1 MQEPS
6 PALSRRT
13 FVGGATALA
22 AASLAFPQAAFA
34 VTAAEKQ
41 AEADAVR
48 NQLVGLNADL
58 EAAAERYYG
67 ALDEQNAA
75 RTAME
80 AEQVKIDEAT
90 AQIAN
95 LQDHLGT
102 RARSMYRSGSATF
115 LDFLMGATSFAEFTQ
130 NWDILNGLNENDTQM
145 VAETKTLRE
154 TVEASKAEYAKQ
166 EKIAADKAA
175 EASSASYTVTQHA
188 ARGAIVDSAG
198 VILARDTTVY
208 DVYLR
213 IPAPPGTDLRETV
226 KAIESLTGSKDVETQ
241 LAAFFAA
248 ASAGELPVMQ
258 GVGSDVLTSFY
269 KADLVQSGA
278 VRAAAR
284 GVRTWPNGTLLPH
297 ALGFTGPITA
307 EQWPTARRRGLAMDA
322 VIGQSGLEA
331 AYDDLLRGQDGR
343 VLVNTGFDGAVR
355 RTVPLRDAAPGA
367 TLVLT
372 VDSDLQ
378 KELQNALLSQIEVLR
393 TTKAAGAGRECCA
406 GAAVVVDVQ
415 TGGILA
421 AASVPGFDLN
431 RYRSDYAALSADAAA
446 PLLDRVCQGLYAP
459 GSAFKPAVAAAAL
472 TAGIDPAATVNCTGR
487 YGFYSGYQPGCLQ
500 YGHGGPVD
508 LRTALEYSCNI
519 FFYDVGR
526 RLGVDVFSAMARQLG
541 LATPTGVEI
550 TEAQGRLTW
559 SSDENYQAGL
569 TLMAAIGQGNTAV
582 TPLQLAAYAATLANC
597 GQRPALH
604 FADRAVNAATGE
616 TVWQYAPTFTTVPGG
631 EGVFGPI
638 RDGMKRMARTT
649 RVLREAPVACAAKT
663 GSPQLAD
670 TLPGGGHYVNSVLIG
685 YAPADDP
692 QIAMAVVLEYGGGGS
707 NAAPILRAVLDAVFG
722 G

>member
-1 MQEPS
+1 M
-6 PALSRRT
+6 PAIGPRSEWLPRHYMSHFLTNKSIFYRGDPMANRKNSHRRR
-13 FVGGATALA
+13 VRVAVLMVLCGAV
-22 AASLAFPQAAFA
+22 FAAFFA
-34 VTAAEKQ
+34 RLAWMQFVR
-41 AEADAVR
+41 AD
-48 NQLVGLNADL
+48 
-58 EAAAERYYG
+58 YY
-67 ALDEQNAA
+67 
-75 RTAME
+75 
-80 AEQVKIDEAT
+80 
-90 AQIAN
+90 
-95 LQDHLGT
+95 
-102 RARSMYRSGSATF
+102 
-115 LDFLMGATSFAEFTQ
+115 
-130 NWDILNGLNENDTQM
+130 
-145 VAETKTLRE
+145 
-154 TVEASKAEYAKQ
+154 
-166 EKIAADKAA
+166 ADKAA

-198 VILARDTTVY
+198 VVLARDTTVY

-367 TLVLT
+367 TLLLT
-372 VDSDLQ
+372 VDSALQ

-393 TTKAAGAGRECCA
+393 TTKAAGAGRECRA

-431 RYRSDYAALSADAAA
+431 RYRADYAALSTDAAA

>member
-1 MQEPS
+1 M
-6 PALSRRT
+6 PAIGPRSEWLPRPYMSHFLTNKSIFYRGDPMANRKNSHRRR
-13 FVGGATALA
+13 VRVAVLMVLCGAV
-22 AASLAFPQAAFA
+22 FAAFFA
-34 VTAAEKQ
+34 RLAWMQFVR
-41 AEADAVR
+41 AD
-48 NQLVGLNADL
+48 
-58 EAAAERYYG
+58 YY
-67 ALDEQNAA
+67 
-75 RTAME
+75 
-80 AEQVKIDEAT
+80 
-90 AQIAN
+90 
-95 LQDHLGT
+95 
-102 RARSMYRSGSATF
+102 
-115 LDFLMGATSFAEFTQ
+115 
-130 NWDILNGLNENDTQM
+130 
-145 VAETKTLRE
+145 
-154 TVEASKAEYAKQ
+154 
-166 EKIAADKAA
+166 ADKAA

-198 VILARDTTVY
+198 VVLARDTTVY

-355 RTVPLRDAAPGA
+355 RTVPLREAAPGA

-372 VDSDLQ
+372 VDSALQ

-393 TTKAAGAGRECCA
+393 TTKAAGAGRECRA

-421 AASVPGFDLN
+421 AASVPGFDLK
-431 RYRSDYAALSADAAA
+431 RYRADYAALAADAAA

-582 TPLQLAAYAATLANC
+582 TPLQLAAYAAALANC

>member
-1 MQEPS
+1 M
-6 PALSRRT
+6 PAIGPRSEWLPRPYMSHFLTNKSIFYRGDPMANRKNSHRRR
-13 FVGGATALA
+13 VRVAVLMVLCGAV
-22 AASLAFPQAAFA
+22 FAAFFA
-34 VTAAEKQ
+34 RLAWMQFVR
-41 AEADAVR
+41 AD
-48 NQLVGLNADL
+48 
-58 EAAAERYYG
+58 YY
-67 ALDEQNAA
+67 
-75 RTAME
+75 
-80 AEQVKIDEAT
+80 
-90 AQIAN
+90 
-95 LQDHLGT
+95 
-102 RARSMYRSGSATF
+102 
-115 LDFLMGATSFAEFTQ
+115 
-130 NWDILNGLNENDTQM
+130 
-145 VAETKTLRE
+145 
-154 TVEASKAEYAKQ
+154 
-166 EKIAADKAA
+166 ADKAA

-198 VILARDTTVY
+198 VVLARDTTVY

-355 RTVPLRDAAPGA
+355 RTVPLREAAPGA

-372 VDSDLQ
+372 VDSALQ

-393 TTKAAGAGRECCA
+393 TTKAAGAGRECRA

-421 AASVPGFDLN
+421 AASVPGFDLK
-431 RYRSDYAALSADAAA
+431 RYRADYAALSADAAA

-604 FADRAVNAATGE
+604 FANRAVNAATGE
-616 TVWQYAPTFTTVPGG
+616 TVWQYAPTFTTVSGG

>member
-1 MQEPS
+1 MANRKNS
-6 PALSRRT
+6 HRRR
-13 FVGGATALA
+13 VRVAVLMVLCGAV
-22 AASLAFPQAAFA
+22 FAAFFA
-34 VTAAEKQ
+34 RLAWMQFVR
-41 AEADAVR
+41 AD
-48 NQLVGLNADL
+48 
-58 EAAAERYYG
+58 YY
-67 ALDEQNAA
+67 
-75 RTAME
+75 
-80 AEQVKIDEAT
+80 
-90 AQIAN
+90 
-95 LQDHLGT
+95 
-102 RARSMYRSGSATF
+102 
-115 LDFLMGATSFAEFTQ
+115 
-130 NWDILNGLNENDTQM
+130 
-145 VAETKTLRE
+145 
-154 TVEASKAEYAKQ
+154 
-166 EKIAADKAA
+166 ADKAA

-198 VILARDTTVY
+198 VVLARDTTVY

-248 ASAGELPVMQ
+248 ASAGELPVAQ

-355 RTVPLRDAAPGA
+355 RTVPLREAAPGA

-372 VDSDLQ
+372 VDSALQ

-393 TTKAAGAGRECCA
+393 TTKAAGAGRECRA

-421 AASVPGFDLN
+421 AASVPSFDLN
-431 RYRSDYAALSADAAA
+431 RYRADYAALSADAAA

-487 YGFYSGYQPGCLQ
+487 YGFFSGYQPGCLQ

-707 NAAPILRAVLDAVFG
+707 NAAPILRAVLDAIFG
-722 G
+722 V

>member
-1 MQEPS
+1 MANRKNS
-6 PALSRRT
+6 HRRR
-13 FVGGATALA
+13 VRVAVLMVLCGAV
-22 AASLAFPQAAFA
+22 FAAFFA
-34 VTAAEKQ
+34 RLAWMQFVR
-41 AEADAVR
+41 AD
-48 NQLVGLNADL
+48 
-58 EAAAERYYG
+58 YY
-67 ALDEQNAA
+67 
-75 RTAME
+75 
-80 AEQVKIDEAT
+80 
-90 AQIAN
+90 
-95 LQDHLGT
+95 
-102 RARSMYRSGSATF
+102 
-115 LDFLMGATSFAEFTQ
+115 
-130 NWDILNGLNENDTQM
+130 
-145 VAETKTLRE
+145 
-154 TVEASKAEYAKQ
+154 
-166 EKIAADKAA
+166 ADKAA

-198 VILARDTTVY
+198 VVLARDTTVY

-307 EQWPTARRRGLAMDA
+307 EQWPTARRCGLAMDA

-355 RTVPLRDAAPGA
+355 RTVPLREAAPGA

-372 VDSDLQ
+372 VDSALQ

-393 TTKAAGAGRECCA
+393 TTKAAGAGRECRA

-582 TPLQLAAYAATLANC
+582 TPLHLAAYAATLANC

-616 TVWQYAPTFTTVPGG
+616 AVWQYAPTFTTVPGG

-649 RVLREAPVACAAKT
+649 RVLREAPVVCAAKT

>member
-1 MQEPS
+1 MANRKNS
-6 PALSRRT
+6 HRRR
-13 FVGGATALA
+13 VRVAVLMVLCGAV
-22 AASLAFPQAAFA
+22 FAAFFA
-34 VTAAEKQ
+34 RLAWMQFVR
-41 AEADAVR
+41 AD
-48 NQLVGLNADL
+48 
-58 EAAAERYYG
+58 YY
-67 ALDEQNAA
+67 
-75 RTAME
+75 
-80 AEQVKIDEAT
+80 
-90 AQIAN
+90 
-95 LQDHLGT
+95 
-102 RARSMYRSGSATF
+102 
-115 LDFLMGATSFAEFTQ
+115 
-130 NWDILNGLNENDTQM
+130 
-145 VAETKTLRE
+145 
-154 TVEASKAEYAKQ
+154 
-166 EKIAADKAA
+166 ADKAA

-198 VILARDTTVY
+198 VVLARDTTVY

-248 ASAGELPVMQ
+248 ASAGELPVTQ

-355 RTVPLRDAAPGA
+355 RTVPLREAAPGA

-372 VDSDLQ
+372 VDSALQ
-378 KELQNALLSQIEVLR
+378 KELQNALLSQIKVLR
-393 TTKAAGAGRECCA
+393 TTKAAGAGRECRA

-431 RYRSDYAALSADAAA
+431 RYRADYAALSADAAA

-550 TEAQGRLTW
+550 AEAQGRLTW

-616 TVWQYAPTFTTVPGG
+616 TVWQYAPTFTTVSGG
-631 EGVFGPI
+631 DGVFGPI

-649 RVLREAPVACAAKT
+649 RVLREAPVVCTAKT

-707 NAAPILRAVLDAVFG
+707 NAAPILRTVLDAVFG
-722 G
+722 V

>member
-1 MQEPS
+1 MANRKNS
-6 PALSRRT
+6 HRRR
-13 FVGGATALA
+13 VRVAVLMVLCGAV
-22 AASLAFPQAAFA
+22 FAAFFA
-34 VTAAEKQ
+34 RLAWMQFVR
-41 AEADAVR
+41 AD
-48 NQLVGLNADL
+48 
-58 EAAAERYYG
+58 YY
-67 ALDEQNAA
+67 
-75 RTAME
+75 
-80 AEQVKIDEAT
+80 
-90 AQIAN
+90 
-95 LQDHLGT
+95 
-102 RARSMYRSGSATF
+102 
-115 LDFLMGATSFAEFTQ
+115 
-130 NWDILNGLNENDTQM
+130 
-145 VAETKTLRE
+145 
-154 TVEASKAEYAKQ
+154 
-166 EKIAADKAA
+166 ADKAA

-198 VILARDTTVY
+198 VVLARDTTVY

-355 RTVPLRDAAPGA
+355 RTVPLREAAPGA

-372 VDSDLQ
+372 VDSALQ

-393 TTKAAGAGRECCA
+393 TTKAAGAGRECRA

-421 AASVPGFDLN
+421 TASVPGFDLN
-431 RYRSDYAALSADAAA
+431 RYRADYAALSADAAA

-616 TVWQYAPTFTTVPGG
+616 TVWQYAPTFTTVSGG

-649 RVLREAPVACAAKT
+649 RVLREGPVVCAAKT

-670 TLPGGGHYVNSVLIG
+670 TLTGGGHYVNSVLIG

-722 G
+722 V

>member
-1 MQEPS
+1 MANRKNS
-6 PALSRRT
+6 HRRR
-13 FVGGATALA
+13 VRVAVLMVLCGAV
-22 AASLAFPQAAFA
+22 FAAFFA
-34 VTAAEKQ
+34 RLAWMQFVR
-41 AEADAVR
+41 AD
-48 NQLVGLNADL
+48 
-58 EAAAERYYG
+58 YY
-67 ALDEQNAA
+67 
-75 RTAME
+75 
-80 AEQVKIDEAT
+80 
-90 AQIAN
+90 
-95 LQDHLGT
+95 
-102 RARSMYRSGSATF
+102 
-115 LDFLMGATSFAEFTQ
+115 
-130 NWDILNGLNENDTQM
+130 
-145 VAETKTLRE
+145 
-154 TVEASKAEYAKQ
+154 
-166 EKIAADKAA
+166 ADKAA

-198 VILARDTTVY
+198 VVLARDTTVY

-355 RTVPLRDAAPGA
+355 RTVPLREAAPGA

-372 VDSDLQ
+372 VDSALQ

-431 RYRSDYAALSADAAA
+431 RYRSDYAVLSADAAA

-526 RLGVDVFSAMARQLG
+526 RLGVDVFSTMARQLG
-541 LATPTGVEI
+541 LTTPTGVEI

-649 RVLREAPVACAAKT
+649 RVLREAPVVCAAKT

>member
-1 MQEPS
+1 MANRKNS
-6 PALSRRT
+6 HRRR
-13 FVGGATALA
+13 VRVAVLMVLCGAV
-22 AASLAFPQAAFA
+22 FAAFFA
-34 VTAAEKQ
+34 RLAWMQFVR
-41 AEADAVR
+41 AD
-48 NQLVGLNADL
+48 
-58 EAAAERYYG
+58 YY
-67 ALDEQNAA
+67 
-75 RTAME
+75 
-80 AEQVKIDEAT
+80 
-90 AQIAN
+90 
-95 LQDHLGT
+95 
-102 RARSMYRSGSATF
+102 
-115 LDFLMGATSFAEFTQ
+115 
-130 NWDILNGLNENDTQM
+130 
-145 VAETKTLRE
+145 
-154 TVEASKAEYAKQ
+154 
-166 EKIAADKAA
+166 ADKAA

-198 VILARDTTVY
+198 VVLARDTTVY

-322 VIGQSGLEA
+322 VIGQSGLES

-355 RTVPLRDAAPGA
+355 RTVPLREAAPGA

-372 VDSDLQ
+372 VDSALQ

-393 TTKAAGAGRECCA
+393 TTKAAGAGRECRA

-415 TGGILA
+415 AGGILA
-421 AASVPGFDLN
+421 AASIPGFDLN
-431 RYRSDYAALSADAAA
+431 RYRADYAALSADAAA

-526 RLGVDVFSAMARQLG
+526 RLGVDAFSTMARQLG

-616 TVWQYAPTFTTVPGG
+616 TVWQYAPTFTTVSGG

>member
-1 MQEPS
+1 M
-6 PALSRRT
+6 PAIGPRSEWLPRHYMSHFLTNKSIFYRGDPMANRKNSHRRR
-13 FVGGATALA
+13 VRVAVLMVLCGAV
-22 AASLAFPQAAFA
+22 FAAFFA
-34 VTAAEKQ
+34 RLAWMQFVR
-41 AEADAVR
+41 AD
-48 NQLVGLNADL
+48 
-58 EAAAERYYG
+58 YY
-67 ALDEQNAA
+67 
-75 RTAME
+75 
-80 AEQVKIDEAT
+80 
-90 AQIAN
+90 
-95 LQDHLGT
+95 
-102 RARSMYRSGSATF
+102 
-115 LDFLMGATSFAEFTQ
+115 
-130 NWDILNGLNENDTQM
+130 
-145 VAETKTLRE
+145 
-154 TVEASKAEYAKQ
+154 
-166 EKIAADKAA
+166 ADKAA

-372 VDSDLQ
+372 VDSALQ

-393 TTKAAGAGRECCA
+393 TTKAAGAGRECRA

-431 RYRSDYAALSADAAA
+431 RYRADYAALSTDAAA

-582 TPLQLAAYAATLANC
+582 TPLQLAAYAAALANC

-616 TVWQYAPTFTTVPGG
+616 TVWQYAPTFTTVSGC

>member
-1 MQEPS
+1 MANRKNS
-6 PALSRRT
+6 HRRR
-13 FVGGATALA
+13 VRVAVLMVLCGAV
-22 AASLAFPQAAFA
+22 FAAFFA
-34 VTAAEKQ
+34 RLAWMQFVR
-41 AEADAVR
+41 AD
-48 NQLVGLNADL
+48 
-58 EAAAERYYG
+58 YY
-67 ALDEQNAA
+67 
-75 RTAME
+75 
-80 AEQVKIDEAT
+80 
-90 AQIAN
+90 
-95 LQDHLGT
+95 
-102 RARSMYRSGSATF
+102 
-115 LDFLMGATSFAEFTQ
+115 
-130 NWDILNGLNENDTQM
+130 
-145 VAETKTLRE
+145 
-154 TVEASKAEYAKQ
+154 
-166 EKIAADKAA
+166 ADKAA

-198 VILARDTTVY
+198 VVLARDTTVY

-213 IPAPPGTDLRETV
+213 IPAPPDTDLRETV

-355 RTVPLRDAAPGA
+355 RTVPLREAAPGA

-372 VDSDLQ
+372 VDSALQ
-378 KELQNALLSQIEVLR
+378 KELQNALLSQIEALR
-393 TTKAAGAGRECCA
+393 TTKAAGAGRECRA

-431 RYRSDYAALSADAAA
+431 RYRSDYAALSTDAAA

-487 YGFYSGYQPGCLQ
+487 YWFYSGYQPGCLQ

-541 LATPTGVEI
+541 LATPTGVEL

-616 TVWQYAPTFTTVPGG
+616 TVWQYAPTFTTVSGG

>member
-1 MQEPS
+1 M
-6 PALSRRT
+6 PAIGPRSEWLPRHYMSHFLTNKSIFYRGDPMANRKNSHRRR
-13 FVGGATALA
+13 VRVAVLMVLCGAV
-22 AASLAFPQAAFA
+22 FAAFFA
-34 VTAAEKQ
+34 RLAWMQFVR
-41 AEADAVR
+41 AD
-48 NQLVGLNADL
+48 
-58 EAAAERYYG
+58 YY
-67 ALDEQNAA
+67 
-75 RTAME
+75 
-80 AEQVKIDEAT
+80 
-90 AQIAN
+90 
-95 LQDHLGT
+95 
-102 RARSMYRSGSATF
+102 
-115 LDFLMGATSFAEFTQ
+115 
-130 NWDILNGLNENDTQM
+130 
-145 VAETKTLRE
+145 
-154 TVEASKAEYAKQ
+154 
-166 EKIAADKAA
+166 ADKAA

-198 VILARDTTVY
+198 VVLARDTTVY

-248 ASAGELPVMQ
+248 ASAGELPVVQ
-258 GVGSDVLTSFY
+258 GVGSDVLTLFY

-355 RTVPLRDAAPGA
+355 RTVPLREAAPGA

-372 VDSDLQ
+372 VDSALQ

-393 TTKAAGAGRECCA
+393 TTKAAGAGRECRA

-421 AASVPGFDLN
+421 AASVPCFDLN
-431 RYRSDYAALSADAAA
+431 RYRADYAALSADAAA

-559 SSDENYQAGL
+559 RSDENYQAGL

-582 TPLQLAAYAATLANC
+582 TPLQLAAYAAALANC

-670 TLPGGGHYVNSVLIG
+670 TLPGGGHYVDSMLIG

>member
-1 MQEPS
+1 M
-6 PALSRRT
+6 PAIGPRSEWLPRHYMSHFLTNKSIFYRGDPMANRKNSHRRR
-13 FVGGATALA
+13 VRVAVLMVLCGAV
-22 AASLAFPQAAFA
+22 FAAFFA
-34 VTAAEKQ
+34 RLAWMQFVR
-41 AEADAVR
+41 AD
-48 NQLVGLNADL
+48 
-58 EAAAERYYG
+58 YY
-67 ALDEQNAA
+67 
-75 RTAME
+75 
-80 AEQVKIDEAT
+80 
-90 AQIAN
+90 
-95 LQDHLGT
+95 
-102 RARSMYRSGSATF
+102 
-115 LDFLMGATSFAEFTQ
+115 
-130 NWDILNGLNENDTQM
+130 
-145 VAETKTLRE
+145 
-154 TVEASKAEYAKQ
+154 
-166 EKIAADKAA
+166 ADKAA

-198 VILARDTTVY
+198 VVLARDTTVY

-355 RTVPLRDAAPGA
+355 RTVPLREAAPGA

-372 VDSDLQ
+372 VDSALQ

-393 TTKAAGAGRECCA
+393 TTKAAGAGRECRA

-421 AASVPGFDLN
+421 AASVPCFDLN
-431 RYRSDYAALSADAAA
+431 RYRADYAALSADAAA

-559 SSDENYQAGL
+559 RSDENYQAGL

-582 TPLQLAAYAATLANC
+582 TPLQLAAYAAALANC

-649 RVLREAPVACAAKT
+649 RVLREGPVACAAKT

-670 TLPGGGHYVNSVLIG
+670 TLPGGGHYVDSVLIG

>member
-1 MQEPS
+1 MANRKNS
-6 PALSRRT
+6 HRRR
-13 FVGGATALA
+13 VRVAVLMVLCGAV
-22 AASLAFPQAAFA
+22 FAAFFA
-34 VTAAEKQ
+34 RLAWMQFVR
-41 AEADAVR
+41 AD
-48 NQLVGLNADL
+48 
-58 EAAAERYYG
+58 YY
-67 ALDEQNAA
+67 
-75 RTAME
+75 
-80 AEQVKIDEAT
+80 
-90 AQIAN
+90 
-95 LQDHLGT
+95 
-102 RARSMYRSGSATF
+102 
-115 LDFLMGATSFAEFTQ
+115 
-130 NWDILNGLNENDTQM
+130 
-145 VAETKTLRE
+145 
-154 TVEASKAEYAKQ
+154 
-166 EKIAADKAA
+166 ADKAA

-198 VILARDTTVY
+198 VVLARDTTVY

-278 VRAAAR
+278 VRVAAR
-284 GVRTWPNGTLLPH
+284 GVRTWPSGTLLPH
-297 ALGFTGPITA
+297 ALGFTGPIKA

-355 RTVPLRDAAPGA
+355 RTVPLREAAPGA

-372 VDSDLQ
+372 VDSALQ
-378 KELQNALLSQIEVLR
+378 KELQNALLSQIEILR
-393 TTKAAGAGRECCA
+393 TTKAAGAGQECRA

-431 RYRSDYAALSADAAA
+431 RYRADYAALSADAAA

-582 TPLQLAAYAATLANC
+582 TPLQLAAYAAALANC
-597 GQRPALH
+597 GQRPAMH

-638 RDGMKRMARTT
+638 RDGMKWMARTT

-722 G
+722 V

>member
-1 MQEPS
+1 M
-6 PALSRRT
+6 PAIGPRSEWLPRHYMSHFLTNKSIFYRGDPMANRKNSHRRR
-13 FVGGATALA
+13 VRVAVLMVLCGAV
-22 AASLAFPQAAFA
+22 FAAFFA
-34 VTAAEKQ
+34 RLAWMQFVR
-41 AEADAVR
+41 AD
-48 NQLVGLNADL
+48 
-58 EAAAERYYG
+58 YY
-67 ALDEQNAA
+67 
-75 RTAME
+75 
-80 AEQVKIDEAT
+80 
-90 AQIAN
+90 
-95 LQDHLGT
+95 
-102 RARSMYRSGSATF
+102 
-115 LDFLMGATSFAEFTQ
+115 
-130 NWDILNGLNENDTQM
+130 
-145 VAETKTLRE
+145 
-154 TVEASKAEYAKQ
+154 
-166 EKIAADKAA
+166 ADKAA

-188 ARGAIVDSAG
+188 ARRAIVDSAG
-198 VILARDTTVY
+198 VVLARDTTVY

-248 ASAGELPVMQ
+248 ASAGELSVMQ

-355 RTVPLRDAAPGA
+355 RTVPLREAAPGA

-372 VDSDLQ
+372 VDSALQ

-393 TTKAAGAGRECCA
+393 TTKAAGAGRECRA
-406 GAAVVVDVQ
+406 GAAVVVDAQ

-431 RYRSDYAALSADAAA
+431 RYRADYAVLSADAAA

-649 RVLREAPVACAAKT
+649 RVLREAPVVCAAKT

>member
-1 MQEPS
+1 M
-6 PALSRRT
+6 PAIGPRSEWLPRPYMSHFLTNKSIFYRGDPMANRKNSHRRR
-13 FVGGATALA
+13 VRVAVLMVLCGAV
-22 AASLAFPQAAFA
+22 FAAFFA
-34 VTAAEKQ
+34 RLAWMQFVR
-41 AEADAVR
+41 AD
-48 NQLVGLNADL
+48 
-58 EAAAERYYG
+58 YY
-67 ALDEQNAA
+67 
-75 RTAME
+75 
-80 AEQVKIDEAT
+80 
-90 AQIAN
+90 
-95 LQDHLGT
+95 
-102 RARSMYRSGSATF
+102 
-115 LDFLMGATSFAEFTQ
+115 
-130 NWDILNGLNENDTQM
+130 
-145 VAETKTLRE
+145 
-154 TVEASKAEYAKQ
+154 
-166 EKIAADKAA
+166 ADKAA

-198 VILARDTTVY
+198 VVLARDTTVY

-355 RTVPLRDAAPGA
+355 RTVPLREAAPGA

-372 VDSDLQ
+372 VDSALQ

-393 TTKAAGAGRECCA
+393 TTKAAGAGRECRA
-406 GAAVVVDVQ
+406 GAAVVVDAQ

-431 RYRSDYAALSADAAA
+431 RYRADYAVLSADAAA

>member
-1 MQEPS
+1 MANRKNS
-6 PALSRRT
+6 HRRR
-13 FVGGATALA
+13 VRVAVLMVLCGAV
-22 AASLAFPQAAFA
+22 FAAFFA
-34 VTAAEKQ
+34 RLAWMQFVR
-41 AEADAVR
+41 AD
-48 NQLVGLNADL
+48 
-58 EAAAERYYG
+58 YY
-67 ALDEQNAA
+67 
-75 RTAME
+75 
-80 AEQVKIDEAT
+80 
-90 AQIAN
+90 
-95 LQDHLGT
+95 
-102 RARSMYRSGSATF
+102 
-115 LDFLMGATSFAEFTQ
+115 
-130 NWDILNGLNENDTQM
+130 
-145 VAETKTLRE
+145 
-154 TVEASKAEYAKQ
+154 
-166 EKIAADKAA
+166 ADKAA

-198 VILARDTTVY
+198 VVLARDTTVY

-248 ASAGELPVMQ
+248 ASAGELPVAQ

-343 VLVNTGFDGAVR
+343 VLVSTGFDGAVR
-355 RTVPLRDAAPGA
+355 RTVPLREAAPGA

-372 VDSDLQ
+372 VDSALQ
-378 KELQNALLSQIEVLR
+378 KELQNALLFQIEVLH
-393 TTKAAGAGRECCA
+393 TTKAAGAGRECRA

-431 RYRSDYAALSADAAA
+431 RYRADYAALSADAAA

-550 TEAQGRLTW
+550 AEAQGRLTW

-582 TPLQLAAYAATLANC
+582 TPLQLAAYAAALANF

>member
-1 MQEPS
+1 MANRKNS
-6 PALSRRT
+6 HRRR
-13 FVGGATALA
+13 VRVAVLMVLCGAV
-22 AASLAFPQAAFA
+22 FAAFFA
-34 VTAAEKQ
+34 RLAWMQFVR
-41 AEADAVR
+41 AD
-48 NQLVGLNADL
+48 
-58 EAAAERYYG
+58 YY
-67 ALDEQNAA
+67 
-75 RTAME
+75 
-80 AEQVKIDEAT
+80 
-90 AQIAN
+90 
-95 LQDHLGT
+95 
-102 RARSMYRSGSATF
+102 
-115 LDFLMGATSFAEFTQ
+115 
-130 NWDILNGLNENDTQM
+130 
-145 VAETKTLRE
+145 
-154 TVEASKAEYAKQ
+154 
-166 EKIAADKAA
+166 ADKAA

-198 VILARDTTVY
+198 VVLARDTTVY

-372 VDSDLQ
+372 VDSALQ

-393 TTKAAGAGRECCA
+393 TTKAAGAGRECRA

-421 AASVPGFDLN
+421 VASVPGFDLN

-526 RLGVDVFSAMARQLG
+526 RLGVDLFSAMARQLG

-569 TLMAAIGQGNTAV
+569 TLMAAIGQGNTVV
-582 TPLQLAAYAATLANC
+582 TPLQLAAYAAALANC

-616 TVWQYAPTFTTVPGG
+616 TVWQYAPTFTTVSGG

>member
-1 MQEPS
+1 M
-6 PALSRRT
+6 PAIGPRSEWLPRHYMSHFLTNKSIFYRGDPMANRKNSHRRR
-13 FVGGATALA
+13 VRVAVLMVLCGAV
-22 AASLAFPQAAFA
+22 FAAFFA
-34 VTAAEKQ
+34 RLAWMQFVR
-41 AEADAVR
+41 AD
-48 NQLVGLNADL
+48 
-58 EAAAERYYG
+58 YY
-67 ALDEQNAA
+67 
-75 RTAME
+75 
-80 AEQVKIDEAT
+80 
-90 AQIAN
+90 
-95 LQDHLGT
+95 
-102 RARSMYRSGSATF
+102 
-115 LDFLMGATSFAEFTQ
+115 
-130 NWDILNGLNENDTQM
+130 
-145 VAETKTLRE
+145 
-154 TVEASKAEYAKQ
+154 
-166 EKIAADKAA
+166 ADKAA

-198 VILARDTTVY
+198 VVLARDTTVY

-213 IPAPPGTDLRETV
+213 IPAPPGTDLRKTV

-241 LAAFFAA
+241 LAAFFAV
-248 ASAGELPVMQ
+248 ASAGELPVAQ

-355 RTVPLRDAAPGA
+355 RTVPLREAAPGA

-372 VDSDLQ
+372 VDSALQ

-393 TTKAAGAGRECCA
+393 TTKAAGAGRECRA

-421 AASVPGFDLN
+421 AASVPGFDLK
-431 RYRSDYAALSADAAA
+431 RYRADYAALSTDAAA

>member
-1 MQEPS
+1 M
-6 PALSRRT
+6 PAIGPRSEWLPRPYMSHFLTNKSIFYRGDPMANRKNSHRRR
-13 FVGGATALA
+13 VRVAVLMVLCGAV
-22 AASLAFPQAAFA
+22 FAAFFA
-34 VTAAEKQ
+34 RLAWMQFVR
-41 AEADAVR
+41 AD
-48 NQLVGLNADL
+48 
-58 EAAAERYYG
+58 YY
-67 ALDEQNAA
+67 
-75 RTAME
+75 
-80 AEQVKIDEAT
+80 
-90 AQIAN
+90 
-95 LQDHLGT
+95 
-102 RARSMYRSGSATF
+102 
-115 LDFLMGATSFAEFTQ
+115 
-130 NWDILNGLNENDTQM
+130 
-145 VAETKTLRE
+145 
-154 TVEASKAEYAKQ
+154 
-166 EKIAADKAA
+166 ADKAA

-198 VILARDTTVY
+198 VVLARDTTVY

-355 RTVPLRDAAPGA
+355 RTVPLREAAPGA

-372 VDSDLQ
+372 VDSALQ

-393 TTKAAGAGRECCA
+393 TTKAAGAGRECRA

-421 AASVPGFDLN
+421 AASVPGFDLK
-431 RYRSDYAALSADAAA
+431 RYRADYAALSADAAA
-446 PLLDRVCQGLYAP
+446 PLLNRVCQGLYAP

-616 TVWQYAPTFTTVPGG
+616 TVWQYAPTFTTVSGG

>member
-1 MQEPS
+1 MANRKNS
-6 PALSRRT
+6 PRRR
-13 FVGGATALA
+13 VRVAVLMVLCGAV
-22 AASLAFPQAAFA
+22 FAAFFA
-34 VTAAEKQ
+34 RLAWMQFVR
-41 AEADAVR
+41 AD
-48 NQLVGLNADL
+48 
-58 EAAAERYYG
+58 YY
-67 ALDEQNAA
+67 
-75 RTAME
+75 
-80 AEQVKIDEAT
+80 
-90 AQIAN
+90 
-95 LQDHLGT
+95 
-102 RARSMYRSGSATF
+102 
-115 LDFLMGATSFAEFTQ
+115 
-130 NWDILNGLNENDTQM
+130 
-145 VAETKTLRE
+145 
-154 TVEASKAEYAKQ
+154 
-166 EKIAADKAA
+166 ADKAA

-198 VILARDTTVY
+198 VVLARDTTVY

-331 AYDDLLRGQDGR
+331 AYDGLLRGQDGR

-355 RTVPLRDAAPGA
+355 RTVPLREAAPGA

-372 VDSDLQ
+372 VDSALQ

-393 TTKAAGAGRECCA
+393 TTKAAGAGRECRA
-406 GAAVVVDVQ
+406 GAAVVVDVH

-472 TAGIDPAATVNCTGR
+472 TAGIDPAATVNCTGL

>member
-1 MQEPS
+1 MANRKNS
-6 PALSRRT
+6 HRRR
-13 FVGGATALA
+13 VRVAVLMVLCGAV
-22 AASLAFPQAAFA
+22 FAAFFA
-34 VTAAEKQ
+34 RLAWMQFVR
-41 AEADAVR
+41 AD
-48 NQLVGLNADL
+48 
-58 EAAAERYYG
+58 YY
-67 ALDEQNAA
+67 
-75 RTAME
+75 
-80 AEQVKIDEAT
+80 
-90 AQIAN
+90 
-95 LQDHLGT
+95 
-102 RARSMYRSGSATF
+102 
-115 LDFLMGATSFAEFTQ
+115 
-130 NWDILNGLNENDTQM
+130 
-145 VAETKTLRE
+145 
-154 TVEASKAEYAKQ
+154 
-166 EKIAADKAA
+166 ADKAA

-198 VILARDTTVY
+198 VVLARDTTVY

-284 GVRTWPNGTLLPH
+284 GVRTWPNGTLLSH

-343 VLVNTGFDGAVR
+343 ILVNTGFDGAVR
-355 RTVPLRDAAPGA
+355 RTVPLREAAPGA

-372 VDSDLQ
+372 VDSALQ

-393 TTKAAGAGRECCA
+393 TTKAAGAGRECRA

-431 RYRSDYAALSADAAA
+431 RYRADYAALSADAAA

-550 TEAQGRLTW
+550 AEAQGRLTW

-649 RVLREAPVACAAKT
+649 RVLREGPVACAAKT

>member
-1 MQEPS
+1 MANRKNS
-6 PALSRRT
+6 HRRR
-13 FVGGATALA
+13 VRVAVLMVLCGAV
-22 AASLAFPQAAFA
+22 FAAFFA
-34 VTAAEKQ
+34 RLAWLQFVR
-41 AEADAVR
+41 AD
-48 NQLVGLNADL
+48 
-58 EAAAERYYG
+58 YY
-67 ALDEQNAA
+67 
-75 RTAME
+75 
-80 AEQVKIDEAT
+80 
-90 AQIAN
+90 
-95 LQDHLGT
+95 
-102 RARSMYRSGSATF
+102 
-115 LDFLMGATSFAEFTQ
+115 
-130 NWDILNGLNENDTQM
+130 
-145 VAETKTLRE
+145 
-154 TVEASKAEYAKQ
+154 
-166 EKIAADKAA
+166 ADKAA

-198 VILARDTTVY
+198 VVLARDTTVY

-213 IPAPPGTDLRETV
+213 IPAPPGTDLRETI

-372 VDSDLQ
+372 VDSALQ

-393 TTKAAGAGRECCA
+393 TTKAAGAGRECRA

-526 RLGVDVFSAMARQLG
+526 RLGVDVFSTMARQLG
-541 LATPTGVEI
+541 LTTPTGVEI

-649 RVLREAPVACAAKT
+649 RVLREAPVVCAAKT

>member
-1 MQEPS
+1 M
-6 PALSRRT
+6 PAIGPRSEWLPRPYMSHFLTNKSIFYRGDPMANRKNSHRRR
-13 FVGGATALA
+13 VRVAVLMVLCGAV
-22 AASLAFPQAAFA
+22 FAAFFA
-34 VTAAEKQ
+34 RLAWMQFVR
-41 AEADAVR
+41 AD
-48 NQLVGLNADL
+48 
-58 EAAAERYYG
+58 YY
-67 ALDEQNAA
+67 
-75 RTAME
+75 
-80 AEQVKIDEAT
+80 
-90 AQIAN
+90 
-95 LQDHLGT
+95 
-102 RARSMYRSGSATF
+102 
-115 LDFLMGATSFAEFTQ
+115 
-130 NWDILNGLNENDTQM
+130 
-145 VAETKTLRE
+145 
-154 TVEASKAEYAKQ
+154 
-166 EKIAADKAA
+166 ADKAA

-198 VILARDTTVY
+198 VVLARDTTVY

-355 RTVPLRDAAPGA
+355 RTVPLREAAPGA

-372 VDSDLQ
+372 VDSALQ

-393 TTKAAGAGRECCA
+393 TTKAAGAGRECRA

-421 AASVPGFDLN
+421 AASVPGFDLK
-431 RYRSDYAALSADAAA
+431 RYRADYAALSADAAA
-446 PLLDRVCQGLYAP
+446 PLLNRVCQGLYAP

-616 TVWQYAPTFTTVPGG
+616 TVWQYAPTFTTVSGG

-649 RVLREAPVACAAKT
+649 RVLREAPVACATKT

>member
-1 MQEPS
+1 M
-6 PALSRRT
+6 ANRKNSRRR
-13 FVGGATALA
+13 VRVAVLMVLCGAV
-22 AASLAFPQAAFA
+22 FAAFFA
-34 VTAAEKQ
+34 RLAWMQFVR
-41 AEADAVR
+41 AD
-48 NQLVGLNADL
+48 
-58 EAAAERYYG
+58 YY
-67 ALDEQNAA
+67 
-75 RTAME
+75 
-80 AEQVKIDEAT
+80 
-90 AQIAN
+90 
-95 LQDHLGT
+95 
-102 RARSMYRSGSATF
+102 
-115 LDFLMGATSFAEFTQ
+115 
-130 NWDILNGLNENDTQM
+130 
-145 VAETKTLRE
+145 
-154 TVEASKAEYAKQ
+154 
-166 EKIAADKAA
+166 ADKAA
-175 EASSASYTVTQHA
+175 EASSTSYTVTQHA

-198 VILARDTTVY
+198 VVLARDTTVY

-269 KADLVQSGA
+269 KVDLVQSGA

-355 RTVPLRDAAPGA
+355 RTVPLREAAPGA

-372 VDSDLQ
+372 VDSALQ

-393 TTKAAGAGRECCA
+393 TTKAAGAGRECRA

-431 RYRSDYAALSADAAA
+431 RYRADYAALSADAAA

-582 TPLQLAAYAATLANC
+582 TPLQLAAYATALANC

-616 TVWQYAPTFTTVPGG
+616 TVWQYAPTFTTVSGG

-649 RVLREAPVACAAKT
+649 RVLREGPVACAAKT